1 MTSPRSFLSILGPG
15 LLFAGAAVG
24 VSHLVQSTRAGAMFG
39 LGMIGFVI
47 LANVIK
53 YPAFAFG
60 PLYAAATGTSL
71 LEGYR
76 KQGPWA
82 LWLYGVLTVGTMFTV
97 QAAVTHVTAGLA
109 RTTLLPGNLVD
120 LSLGP
125 VAVPPR
131 FLETLTALLPESLNA
146 SVLNLVSNPLVITP
160 NVYVAAVLLLAC
172 GATVAIG
179 GYRWLDR
186 IIKVVVVVLTLSTLV
201 ATLMSLTVMDS
212 ASLKPWPA
220 SSDWT
225 RANVLFLAGLIGWMP
240 CAIDASVW
248 HSLWTLARSEN
259 RDEVPHPKEALLDFN
274 VGYIGTAM
282 LAICFLT
289 MGASVMHGREIEFQN
304 STGAFAGQVIALYT
318 TTLGEWAGPIIG
330 LCAFTVM
337 LSTTLTVLDGFARAL
352 AAFVD
357 RVRGPEVPGQA
368 EGGRAAYIVSLI
380 VIGSGSLLLLQ
391 FYIGGLLGLVTLAT
405 TLSFL
410 TGPILAWLNHRAICG
425 EEVPEAHRPGER
437 MRLFSLVCV
446 GLLTALALIW
456 IVAKFAI
463 G

>member
-1 MTSPRSFLSILGPG
+1 MTSSRSILSILGPG

-76 KQGPWA
+76 KQGQWA
-82 LWLYGVLTVGTMFTV
+82 LWLYGVLTIGTMFTV

-109 RTTLLPGNLVD
+109 RTTLLPGNLID
-120 LSLGP
+120 LTLGT
-125 VAVPPR
+125 V
-131 FLETLTALLPESLNA
+131 
-146 SVLNLVSNPLVITP
+146 VITP
-160 NVYVAAVLLLAC
+160 NVYVAAILLLVCAT
-172 GATVAIG
+172 TVAVG

-186 IIKVVVVVLTLSTLV
+186 IIKVVVVVLTLSTMV
-201 ATLMSLTVMDS
+201 ATLVSLTAMDS

-225 RANVLFLAGLIGWMP
+225 RANILFLGGLIGWMP
-240 CAIDASVW
+240 CAIDAAVW
-248 HSLWTLARSEN
+248 HSLWTLARSET
-259 RDEVPHPKEALLDFN
+259 RGEVPQPKEALLDFN
-274 VGYIGTAM
+274 VGYIGTAI
-282 LAICFLT
+282 LALCFLT
-289 MGASVMHGREIEFQN
+289 MGASVMHGSGIEFQN
-304 STGAFAGQVIALYT
+304 SAGAFAGQVIALYT
-318 TTLGEWAGPIIG
+318 ATLGEWAGPIIG

-337 LSTTLTVLDGFARAL
+337 LSTTITVLDGFARAL

-357 RVRGPEVPGQA
+357 RVRSPEIPGQA
-368 EGGRAAYIVSLI
+368 EGGRAAYIVSLA
-380 VIGSGSLLLLQ
+380 VIGIGSLLLLQ

-410 TGPILAWLNHRAICG
+410 TGPILAWLNHRAMCG
-425 EEVPEAHRPGER
+425 DEVPEAHRPGDR

-446 GLLTALALIW
+446 ALLTVLALIW